1 MEWTGEPGAR
11 GARGYPPAQSCAPPD
26 QAQRAE
32 EGGWATVW
40 HWLREAAPH
49 LPAHRRFL
57 RLVIQEARAEQ
68 EEPPA
73 PGGRRGGRKPL
84 LPFML
89 CWALPAS
96 RSLRSTGRAE
106 PLPLGAAGGAG
117 ALPSPPQPLGKRL
130 LGTGASWK
138 CSCTSFLPTWLPPL
152 SRDGRRAVP
161 LLRLFLPP
169 VPLPSSAEGE
179 EQRRGMTHP
188 ALPGLQE
195 CGRGTLSLCPS
206 APIGTDKPLGTDT
219 GGWMG
224 GPSCAQLGT
233 PQGLRGGHFLLPLLI
248 RALALPLPS
257 GSARMVS
264 LCLFGGAALPSRAR
278 GSLGA
283 PPALCQPRVGGPG
296 VSGAGGRGDAGP
308 GVGARRECGVL

>member
-11 GARGYPPAQSCAPPD
+11 GARGYPLHRAVPPPD
-26 QAQRAE
+26 QAQRVE

-195 CGRGTLSLCPS
+195 CGRGTLSLCPHWHRQTPGHRHRWLDGGTQLCPAGDPAGAS
-206 APIGTDKPLGTDT
+206 GGTFPAPHPCP
-219 GGWMG
+219 
-224 GPSCAQLGT
+224 GPAFAIWICQDG
-233 PQGLRGGHFLLPLLI
+233 FLVPVWGCCS
-248 RALALPLPS
+248 P
-257 GSARMVS
+257 
-264 LCLFGGAALPSRAR
+264 
-278 GSLGA
+278 
-283 PPALCQPRVGGPG
+283 
-296 VSGAGGRGDAGP
+296 
-308 GVGARRECGVL
+308 